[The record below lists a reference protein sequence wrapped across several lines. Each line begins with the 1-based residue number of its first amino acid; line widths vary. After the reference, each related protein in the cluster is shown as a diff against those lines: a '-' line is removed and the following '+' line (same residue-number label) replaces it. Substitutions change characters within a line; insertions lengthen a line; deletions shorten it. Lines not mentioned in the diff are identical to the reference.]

1 MSSSSHQQNP
11 VKFTI
16 TLFGTNLDSM
26 KEIGSA
32 ILKNKNFVEM
42 ENDLVIGE
50 NELFR
55 IIIIPDFFK
64 DDCPYPDQLII
75 DLMAHSD
82 SGIHLFIVA
91 TENHDKITQL
101 ITRLTHF
108 SIKPVKQ
115 QLLTIIKN
123 NESSSVIHCF
133 ENGESPLEM
142 AQLADCCYSMCKSH
156 EPFQSQDTD
165 YSKKVVDRRK
175 PELKRKS
182 DYNKCVKNKRPPL
195 YNHENK
201 FQSASDGSEDIFNII
216 LLGSTG
222 TGKSASA
229 NTIVNAGKHNSY
241 AKQYF
246 TSQPSP
252 VPVTTECE
260 EKIVE
265 MFGRRFR
272 VVDTPDFFYDE
283 EDVNQAQVEKCKRYC
298 QPPHC
303 VVLLVIQLGRFTD
316 GERGILPKLE
326 KNLGW
331 MIRDKTIIL
340 FTHGEDL
347 QGSVDT
353 FIRAWSHLKCII
365 DDCSK
370 RYHVFKNTSS
380 SSKQVTELIK
390 NFPGMFPIS
399 TEEEELSGQRC
410 CLC

>member
-1 MSSSSHQQNP
+1 MN
-11 VKFTI
+11 K
-16 TLFGTNLDSM
+16 
-26 KEIGSA
+26 IGCA
-32 ILKNKNFVEM
+32 ILNNNNFVEM

-91 TENHDKITQL
+91 TDNHDEIKHQIS
-101 ITRLTHF
+101 RLTHF

-115 QLLTIIKN
+115 QLLTIIAN
-123 NESSSVIHCF
+123 NENSSIILCF
-133 ENGESPLEM
+133 ENSQLSLEM
-142 AQLADCCYSMCKSH
+142 DKLADYCYCVCESH
-156 EPFQSQDTD
+156 GPFLSQDTD

-175 PELKRKS
+175 AELKRKS
-182 DYNKCVKNKRPPL
+182 DNNKCVRNNGPPL
-195 YNHENK
+195 YNHEKK
-201 FQSASDGSEDIFNII
+201 FQSASDGSEAIFNII

-241 AKQYF
+241 ANQHF

-252 VPVTTECE
+252 VPVTTKCE

-265 MFGRRFR
+265 MFGKHFR
-272 VVDTPDFFYDE
+272 VIDTPDFFYDE
-283 EDVNQAQVEKCKRYC
+283 EHVNQAQVLECKKYC
-298 QPPHC
+298 QPRHC

-316 GERGILPKLE
+316 GERGILLKLE
-326 KNLGW
+326 KKLGW
-331 MIRDKTIIL
+331 TIRNNTIIL

-347 QGSVDT
+347 QGSVDK
-353 FIRAWSHLKCII
+353 FISTRSHLKCII
-365 DDCSK
+365 DACSN
-370 RYHVFKNTSS
+370 RYHVFKNTTSN
-380 SSKQVTELIK
+380 SKQVTELIK

-399 TEEEELSGQRC
+399 TEELSGQRC